1 MKQKLFRSLL
11 LLTMGSVLLVVAL
24 FAWFSVHYI
33 TTDSYQSLKREAA
46 LLLET
51 DEDGRITLKQ
61 LQRVKLAD
69 RVTLLNPK
77 GEVLFDNYTLPEA
90 MDNHLQRE
98 EVQQALEQGEGFA
111 SRKSDTLGKDILYY
125 AVVLS
130 DGNILRLAR
139 TNAAVFQQAHIL
151 AGYIVVVLLFVL
163 GGAFIAAR
171 SITRKALHPL
181 ESLDLEHA
189 DTQQDVY
196 PELQPIVE
204 RFAQQQAALNREM
217 RRYKSKK
224 QELKA
229 VTNNMDEG
237 MLFLDPQWHVASLN
251 KSAIK
256 FFGKD
261 KEELLN
267 RSIIELISGE
277 EIRKLL
283 QQMELTGKGRLIIN
297 RGSTYY
303 QCNGSRIADKGFV
316 LLIMDVTERTASE
329 KLRREFSANVS
340 HELKTPLTSISG
352 YAEIMMDGLV
362 RQEDMRGFSRRIYN
376 EASRMITL
384 IGDIIRLSK
393 LDEGTIEL
401 EKEDVDLYRLIR
413 DIVSRLSVQA
423 EKQNVRIEIVGEHV
437 TFHGIRQV
445 LDEMLYNIIE
455 NAVKYN
461 VPNGKVSVWVGNTLN
476 GKKVIVNDTGIG
488 IPKEHQDRIFERF
501 YRVDKSH
508 SRETGGTGLG
518 LSIVKHGALLHG
530 ADIHVESEVGK
541 GTRMELIFHEEQNTS
556 ECT

>member
-1 MKQKLFRSLL
+1 MNQKIIVTLMEKELQRR
-11 LLTMGSVLLVVAL
+11 MGKGYEFKLQDIWKFNDIGYTGMTVNKEGCHVSPVYNFGRYA
-24 FAWFSVHYI
+24 
-33 TTDSYQSLKREAA
+33 
-46 LLLET
+46 
-51 DEDGRITLKQ
+51 GRITAGERIETVVDEIITDFEGSQ
-61 LQRVKLAD
+61 IELQEGYD
-69 RVTLLNPK
+69 
-77 GEVLFDNYTLPEA
+77 LFDDFSRIEKRIRFKFCKKEWNTHYIQDKAYRDFL
-90 MDNHLQRE
+90 D
-98 EVQQALEQGEGFA
+98 FA
-111 SRKSDTLGKDILYY
+111 VLYY
-125 AVVLS
+125 LDVR
-130 DGNILRLAR
+130 D
-139 TNAAVFQQAHIL
+139 
-151 AGYIVVVLLFVL
+151 LFP
-163 GGAFIAAR
+163 G
-171 SITRKALHPL
+171 
-181 ESLDLEHA
+181 
-189 DTQQDVY
+189 QD
-196 PELQPIVE
+196 
-204 RFAQQQAALNREM
+204 
-217 RRYKSKK
+217 
-224 QELKA
+224 
-229 VTNNMDEG
+229 
-237 MLFLDPQWHVASLN
+237 
-251 KSAIK
+251 
-256 FFGKD
+256 
-261 KEELLN
+261 
-267 RSIIELISGE
+267 
-277 EIRKLL
+277 
-283 QQMELTGKGRLIIN
+283 
-297 RGSTYY
+297 
-303 QCNGSRIADKGFV
+303 
-316 LLIMDVTERTASE
+316 
-329 KLRREFSANVS
+329 
-340 HELKTPLTSISG
+340 G

-362 RQEDMRGFSRRIYN
+362 RQEDMRGFSHRIYN

-423 EKQNVRIEIVGEHV
+423 EKQNVRIEVVGEHV

>member
-1 MKQKLFRSLL
+1 MRRYAESDIGYGERKMKNKIQRSMILIVTL
-11 LLTMGSVLLVVAL
+11 
-24 FAWFSVHYI
+24 
-33 TTDSYQSLKREAA
+33 A
-46 LLLET
+46 LLCSYSLMTIVIYRQTLGIMET
-51 DEDGRITLKQ
+51 ELAQEADYIRTAIRISGEQYMKDMDEARKET
-61 LQRVKLAD
+61 
-69 RVTLLNPK
+69 RVTWISAEGKVLYDST
-77 GEVLFDNYTLPEA
+77 GEQN
-90 MDNHLQRE
+90 
-98 EVQQALEQGEGFA
+98 ALENHS
-111 SRKSDTLGKDILYY
+111 SRKEIKEAKKSGTGQDIRLSDTVGKEMLYY
-125 AVVLS
+125 AVRLE
-130 DGNILRLAR
+130 DGTILRVAKNMDTVWR
-139 TNAAVFQQAHIL
+139 TALKVLPYMIL
-151 AGYIVVVLLFVL
+151 IGIAMALISWFVTNVQVGRL
-163 GGAFIAAR
+163 IR
-171 SITRKALHPL
+171 PINT
-181 ESLDLEHA
+181 LDLEKPLEN
-189 DTQQDVY
+189 DVY
-196 PELQPIVE
+196 EELSPLLE
-204 RFAQQQAALNREM
+204 RIDRQNRE
-217 RRYKSKK
+217 
-224 QELKA
+224 
-229 VTNNMDEG
+229 
-237 MLFLDPQWHVASLN
+237 
-251 KSAIK
+251 
-256 FFGKD
+256 
-261 KEELLN
+261 KEKME
-267 RSIIELISGE
+267 
-277 EIRKLL
+277 
-283 QQMELTGKGRLIIN
+283 QM
-297 RGSTYY
+297 
-303 QCNGSRIADKGFV
+303 
-316 LLIMDVTERTASE
+316 
-329 KLRREFSANVS
+329 RREFSANVS

-541 GTRMELIFHEEQNTS
+541 GTRMELLFHEEQNTS